1 MKTYLS
7 GPIFSVSKEEAA
19 AWRNEA
25 KAALEKVGIE
35 AIIPRPFIP
44 GEDVVGL
51 VSDDMRD
58 IRSSGFIISHIPPNT
73 VMAGTPMEIFYAA
86 HVLKIPVY
94 TFPKNQSPWYLR
106 WSTESFDSLE
116 ELLEYVEKNHVNNG
130 STELLPSSPA

>member
-7 GPIFSVSKEEAA
+7 GPIFAVSKEEAA
-19 AWRNEA
+19 IWRNEA
-25 KAALEKVGIE
+25 KAALEKIGIE

-58 IRSSGFIISHIPPNT
+58 IRSSDFIISHIPPNT

-86 HVLKIPVY
+86 FVLKIPVY

-116 ELLEYVEKNHVNNG
+116 DLLEYVGENHVNG
-130 STELLPSSPA
+130 SKELLSSSPA

>member
-7 GPIFSVSKEEAA
+7 GPIFAVSKEEAA
-19 AWRNEA
+19 IWRNEA
-25 KAALEKVGIE
+25 KTALEKIGIE

-58 IRSSGFIISHIPPNT
+58 IRSSDFIISHIPPNT

-86 HVLKIPVY
+86 FVLKIPVY

-116 ELLEYVEKNHVNNG
+116 DLLEYVGENHVNG
-130 STELLPSSPA
+130 SKELLSSSPA

>member
-7 GPIFSVSKEEAA
+7 GPIFAVSKEEATI
-19 AWRNEA
+19 WRNEA
-25 KAALEKVGIE
+25 KAALEKIGIE

-58 IRSSGFIISHIPPNT
+58 IRSSDFIISHIPPNT

-86 HVLKIPVY
+86 FVLKIPVY

-116 ELLEYVEKNHVNNG
+116 DLLEYVGENHVNG
-130 STELLPSSPA
+130 SKELLSSSPA